1 MIVADLQDGNVLAFG
16 KVVGRLDSE
25 PVKQFL
31 RACSRYQMSEALR
44 SAVSRIVIDKGRCPI
59 CSASDKFVEKI
70 VVDGVRIGYCL
81 DCREDVA
88 ISNTNEW
95 TSVWHS
101 YKNSGHKQVIDLL
114 K

>member
-31 RACSRYQMSEALR
+31 RACSRYQMSDRLQR
-44 SAVSRIVIDKGRCPI
+44 AVSKIVVDKGRCPI
-59 CSASDKFVEKI
+59 CGKADAFVEKI

-81 DCREDVA
+81 NCREDVA
-88 ISNTNEW
+88 ISNNNEW
-95 TSVWHS
+95 KSVWHS
-101 YKNSGHKQVIDLL
+101 YKTGGHKQVIDLL